1 MIRTGYLRRCIAPVV
16 VALTLTFTAANANDD
31 TIQDDE
37 TFDAGPMF
45 DEPVDFSTP
54 ISPLASVVDASRF
67 LHGLP
72 SSTWSSKAGIDSRE
86 AAPYAD
92 LSPLPNA
99 MPHQTVGVAWATIT
113 APGLMAWDRTAFET
127 RVDPYQESRLGVTIS
142 RSVPFGSDVSMTLQ
156 NTLAWS
162 QSLLQEAPIV
172 AHGSNAQT
180 VEENHAVSF
189 TFRPVNTTFSIG
201 ATHSNAD
208 ESWRRSLSGEQR
220 LFGGP
225 VSITGAV
232 SETGTGEFDRSL
244 KAGFK
249 RNW

>member
-1 MIRTGYLRRCIAPVV
+1 MIRTGYLRRRVAPVAL
-16 VALTLTFTAANANDD
+16 ALTLTFAAAKADDDQADEISNA
-31 TIQDDE
+31 E
-37 TFDAGPMF
+37 PMF
-45 DEPVDFSTP
+45 EEPVDFSTP
-54 ISPLASVVDASRF
+54 NSPLANAVDASRF
-67 LHGLP
+67 QHGLP
-72 SSTWSSKAGIDSRE
+72 SSAWSSKAGIDSRE

-92 LSPLPNA
+92 QSPLPNA

-127 RVDPYQESRLGVTIS
+127 RVDPYQQSRLGVTIS
-142 RSVPFGSDVSMTLQ
+142 RSVPFGNDVSMTLQ

-172 AHGSNAQT
+172 AHESNTQT

-201 ATHSNAD
+201 ATHSNVD
-208 ESWRRSLSGEQR
+208 ESWRRSLSAEQR

-225 VSITGAV
+225 LSITGAV
-232 SETGTGEFDRSL
+232 SETATGEFDRSL
-244 KAGFK
+244 RAGFK